1 MPGREW
7 VGYRRHR
14 ASSLRAG
21 DHWSDP
27 RDGGDAVRLAGD
39 ETDPAFSPDG
49 ARIAFT
55 GECDGNVDV
64 FVPFGHAAGGGDH

>member
-1 MPGREW
+1 
-7 VGYRRHR
+7 
-14 ASSLRAG
+14 
-21 DHWSDP
+21 
-27 RDGGDAVRLAGD
+27 VRLAGD